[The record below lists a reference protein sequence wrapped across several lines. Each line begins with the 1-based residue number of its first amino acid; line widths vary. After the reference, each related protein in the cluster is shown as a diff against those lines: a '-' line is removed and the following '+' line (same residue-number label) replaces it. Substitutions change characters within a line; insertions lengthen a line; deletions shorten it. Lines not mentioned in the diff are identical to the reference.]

1 MKRIRLG
8 NDIAITWTVTAG
20 SPVDL
25 SEAVITLIDQY
36 GEKCSIS
43 DVTTTATGTTIYQY
57 AFSFYG
63 KDQARQG
70 VYRILLQRNEGGQ
83 GMVTLDHADA
93 FQLVGVCDFGIV
105 EGNDEDNVVTVAL
118 DLSSTISTSVEGEGF
133 DPEQYYTKDQ
143 TDVLLSAKEN
153 TLNYYSEDES
163 STSATIEC
171 GNASMDVEAVDG
183 GTIHLKATHTTI
195 EDGEGNNILVGAGG
209 TSGISVETAN
219 GYKLTYNGGEVATK
233 NDIPSPITVDD
244 DLSTTSE
251 NPVQNKIITV
261 AIGNKQDTI
270 QDLSTIRSGAA
281 AGATAL
287 QDAPADGQQYARK
300 DHEWVPV
307 EATGG
312 GGGSLAIVEVA
323 AGTTAIAAE
332 ADTYYKVAGQAT
344 NLAVTL
350 PTMDDATKTAKCLFL
365 VTAGSNPSIT
375 FGTAQSGATL
385 AYFDGYSIG
394 GGYTYIIQAEWAGGV
409 WQMREVR
416 QSGGIGPSGQ
426 GEQVTVVLMKKSGDS
441 VTTISSGA
449 NVIVTVD
456 GTATVYT
463 TNVSGEVSF
472 VVPYGY
478 TYTVEA
484 ARRNGQYISGN
495 AYTQTYTA
503 GQTER
508 TITFVFR
515 SYESGLFITTEDGTD
530 YTLEQW
536 EEAVT
541 AGTRENSEALYIHVV
556 TSAFVDRSAT
566 FLIKIDH
573 LRDRSYG
580 GTTQWCTTN
589 VQFNTIA
596 LNGTGDYD
604 GATQTTKVITEATQ
618 RGLSVPAFTRC
629 RNLYETVGGVRADG
643 FLGAYQQWQFLWN
656 NKAEVDDILVYT
668 RPSGQ
673 YTFSSLT
680 TNKWTSS
687 QSNASNAY
695 FWASAAGNSGKN
707 GSCVVVPFFAF

>member
-1 MKRIRLG
+1 MKDIRQG
-8 NDIAITWTVTAG
+8 NDITVKWTVTAG
-20 SPVDL
+20 SPIDL
-25 SEAVITLIDQY
+25 EEVELNLFDQY
-36 GEKCSIS
+36 GDKAIIN
-43 DVTTTATGTTIYQY
+43 DVEVTVTGENVYLYQ
-57 AFSFYG
+57 FKFYG
-63 KDQARQG
+63 KDQKRTG
-70 VYRILLQRNEGGQ
+70 IYRVLLQRNVDEI
-83 GMVTLDHADA
+83 GMVTLDKTSA
-93 FQLVGVCDFGIV
+93 FHLFGVCDFGIV
-105 EGNDEDNVVTVAL
+105 RGEDEDHVETVVIEL
-118 DLSSTISTSVEGEGF
+118 ESTISTSVEGEGF
-133 DPEQYYTKDQ
+133 DPELYYTKDE
-143 TDVLLSAKEN
+143 TNALLAERQRAF
-153 TLNYYSEDES
+153 
-163 STSATIEC
+163 TSQDPLE
-171 GNASMDVEAVDG
+171 MR
-183 GTIHLKATHTTI
+183 
-195 EDGEGNNILVGAGG
+195 NNILRL
-209 TSGISVETAN
+209 
-219 GYKLTYNGGEVATK
+219 KML
-233 NDIPSPITVDD
+233 
-244 DLSTTSE
+244 
-251 NPVQNKIITV
+251 
-261 AIGNKQDTI
+261 AIGNDVKGFVGTQVFPEVSTEKDAIMPSIKAIEDHIVAPLQSAINGKQDTI
-270 QDLSTIRSGAA
+270 QDLSDIRSGAS
-281 AGATAL
+281 AGATAYQKPAAGIPATDLAQAVRDDLALAASAL
-287 QDAPADGQQYARK
+287 QDAPSDGKQYARK
-300 DHEWVPV
+300 DGEWVEV
-307 EATGG
+307 EASG
-312 GGGSLAIVEVA
+312 GGGSLTIVEVA
-323 AGTTAIAAE
+323 SGTTAIAAE
-332 ADTYYKVAGQAT
+332 ADTYYKVAGQVT
-344 NLAVTL
+344 NLAATL
-350 PTMDDATKTAKCLFL
+350 PTMDDATKTARCLFL
-365 VTAGSNPSIT
+365 ITAGSNPTIT

-409 WQMREVR
+409 WQMREAR

-541 AGTRENSEALYIHVV
+541 AGTRLNSEALYIHVV

-580 GTTQWCTTN
+580 GNTQWCTTN

-687 QSNASNAY
+687 QNSANFAY
-695 FWASAAGNSGKN
+695 YWASAAGIINKYNSY
-707 GSCVVVPFFAF
+707 VVIPFFAF

>member
-1 MKRIRLG
+1 MKNIRIG
-8 NDIAITWTVTAG
+8 NDISVVWTVTAG

-25 SEAVITLIDQY
+25 ENVELTLFDQY
-36 GEKCSIS
+36 GDKATIS
-43 DVTTTATGTTIYQY
+43 DVEVRVTGELVYKY
-57 AFSFYG
+57 LFSFYG
-63 KDQARQG
+63 KDQKRQG
-70 VYRILLQRNEGGQ
+70 VYRVLLQRNEGEI
-83 GMVTLDHADA
+83 GMATLDKTDA
-93 FQLVGVCDFGIV
+93 FQLFGVCDFGIV
-105 EGNDEDNVVTVAL
+105 EGEDEDHVETVTVE
-118 DLSSTISTSVEGEGF
+118 LSSTISTSVDGEGF
-133 DPEQYYTKDQ
+133 DPENYYTKDE
-143 TDVLLSAKEN
+143 TNELLAERQRAF
-153 TLNYYSEDES
+153 
-163 STSATIEC
+163 TSQDPLEMA
-171 GNASMDVEAVDG
+171 
-183 GTIHLKATHTTI
+183 
-195 EDGEGNNILVGAGG
+195 NNRLR
-209 TSGISVETAN
+209 
-219 GYKLTYNGGEVATK
+219 LRM
-233 NDIPSPITVDD
+233 
-244 DLSTTSE
+244 L
-251 NPVQNKIITV
+251 
-261 AIGNKQDTI
+261 AIGNDVKGFVGTQVFPEVSTDKDSIMPSIKAIEDHIVTPLQTAIGGKQDTI
-270 QDLSTIRSGAA
+270 QDLDEIRSGAEE
-281 AGATAL
+281 GATAYQKPASGIPASDLASAVQTLLGKANTAL

-300 DHEWVPV
+300 DLEWVPV
-307 EATGG
+307 EASG
-312 GGGSLAIVEVA
+312 GGGSLTIVEVA
-323 AGTTAIAAE
+323 SGTTAIAAE
-332 ADTYYKVAGQAT
+332 AGTYYKVAGQVT

-350 PTMDDATKTAKCLFL
+350 PTMDDATKTTKCLFL
-365 VTAGSNPSIT
+365 ITAGSNPTIT

-580 GTTQWCTTN
+580 GNTQWCTTN

-668 RPSGQ
+668 RPNGQ
-673 YTFSSLT
+673 YTFSALT

-687 QSNASNAY
+687 QLNAT
-695 FWASAAGNSGKN
+695 SAWYWTSVANGNTKAI
-707 GSCVVVPFFAF
+707 SCVVIPFFAF